1 MFYLG
6 YTIEIVHNL
15 LARRIY
21 NFAPFL
27 TRAEVLKVGV
37 THYAN
42 IDKAKKLLGYRV
54 KVSPDEA
61 MQKCIQWYDEHG
73 YRKEKNSNYFWLLL
87 TCLIMFLLIL
97 YFFVR

>member
-6 YTIEIVHNL
+6 YIIETIHNL
-15 LARRIY
+15 VAKRIY

-27 TRAEVLKVGV
+27 TRSEVLKVGV

-42 IDKAKKLLGYRV
+42 ITKAKTLLGYRV

-61 MQKCIQWYDEHG
+61 MQRCI
-73 YRKEKNSNYFWLLL
+73 K
-87 TCLIMFLLIL
+87 
-97 YFFVR
+97 

>member
-1 MFYLG
+1 MKL
-6 YTIEIVHNL
+6 VHNL

-27 TRAEVLKVGV
+27 TRAEVLKGGV

-61 MQKCIQWYDEHG
+61 MRRCIQWYDEHG
-73 YRKEKNSNYFWLLL
+73 YRKEKNS
-87 TCLIMFLLIL
+87 
-97 YFFVR
+97 